1 MRDELWF
8 IEFGRGAALPLTPE
22 EAPADG
28 EPVVPCA
35 QGRIVVETARPA
47 PPHFATCSSYRRPLL
62 SRISNEISVSD
73 GTAPSSSG
81 TEQSQQEQQQ
91 QQQQQQSQQTVSG
104 KGAISKG
111 TITPQSPA
119 ARPEELGV
127 TPWYREDYPTTDT
140 SPGPMGDR
148 SSYPSYSN
156 IDGRDGRPELNS
168 TRNSS
173 IDSEFPK
180 PMIPEIGRAHV

>member
-62 SRISNEISVSD
+62 SRISNEVSVSD

-81 TEQSQQEQQQ
+81 TEQSQQEQQ

-156 IDGRDGRPELNS
+156 IDGRDGRQ
-168 TRNSS
+168 
-173 IDSEFPK
+173 
-180 PMIPEIGRAHV
+180 IGRAHV